1 MYYHRPLSPIIPEIT
16 PPWYENGM
24 ILVYMCTAAEI
35 RQFDTNPSEKQ
46 IILKYPANPVWQ
58 ISVSRSVEHKYHRT
72 TSMFAL
78 DLIPNTGK
86 R

>member
-1 MYYHRPLSPIIPEIT
+1 MYYHRPPSPIIPDIT
-16 PPWYENGM
+16 PPWYESGM

-46 IILKYPANPVWQ
+46 IILKYPANLVWQ